1 MKHSILFLL
10 CVLPVA
16 ESWAQGE
23 TEVQFQNAVPQLD
36 VQEEA
41 QAMTYDATEALPP
54 VGSVAVDEPVMLT
67 IDAPMLWSSPYGGGT
82 WDLHSGFNAS
92 VEAGVM
98 CGFGKNNPFRGAA
111 FFTSID
117 GLYAF
122 PVNDRLT
129 LAAGLGYTR
138 YTGWGQSQSALD
150 IFGLANYRFNER
162 LDATLFMSHS
172 FGPLGG
178 NYRSGMHSPYIP
190 GISNAC
196 TVVGGELGIK
206 VNESV
211 RFGVGL
217 SVVREEGPQH
227 PLH

>member
-1 MKHSILFLL
+1 MKHGFLL
-10 CVLPVA
+10 LLCLLPIAV
-16 ESWAQGE
+16 SRAQGE
-23 TEVQFQNAVPQLD
+23 AEAALQSLTPQFEVQETAPVIN
-36 VQEEA
+36 
-41 QAMTYDATEALPP
+41 DATEALPL
-54 VGSVAVDEPVMLT
+54 VGDVATEEPPML
-67 IDAPMLWSSPYGGGT
+67 IVDAPMLLSSPYGGGT

-92 VEAGVM
+92 IDAGVM

-111 FFTSID
+111 FFTSIE

-122 PVNDRLT
+122 PVNDKLT

-172 FGPLGG
+172 FGPLGV
-178 NYRSGMHSPYIP
+178 NYVGGMRSPYIP

-211 RFGVGL
+211 RFGVGV
-217 SVVREEGPQH
+217 SVVREEGPQR